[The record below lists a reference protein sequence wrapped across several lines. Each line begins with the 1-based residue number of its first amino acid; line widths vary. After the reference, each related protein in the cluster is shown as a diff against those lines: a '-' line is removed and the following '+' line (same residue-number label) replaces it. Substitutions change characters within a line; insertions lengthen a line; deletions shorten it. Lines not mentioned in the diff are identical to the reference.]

1 MTNLLKIEYKLAYLS
16 LNRIIEKM
24 DDEPMIIVISGMD
37 QLESTIGQEFDNLIT
52 QDRIV
57 NWRQNNK

>member
-1 MTNLLKIEYKLAYLS
+1 
-16 LNRIIEKM
+16 M